1 MKDPNII
8 SYEEAMTD
16 TDKKEEW
23 KKMMAQEIQQLEDH
37 GTWEQVRISDTK
49 TNISP
54 LTWVLHCK
62 QSPDGEIKKLK
73 VHICVWGNL

>member
-1 MKDPNII
+1 
-8 SYEEAMTD
+8 
-16 TDKKEEW
+16 
-23 KKMMAQEIQQLEDH
+23 LEDH

>member
-54 LTWVLHCK
+54 LT
-62 QSPDGEIKKLK
+62 
-73 VHICVWGNL
+73 